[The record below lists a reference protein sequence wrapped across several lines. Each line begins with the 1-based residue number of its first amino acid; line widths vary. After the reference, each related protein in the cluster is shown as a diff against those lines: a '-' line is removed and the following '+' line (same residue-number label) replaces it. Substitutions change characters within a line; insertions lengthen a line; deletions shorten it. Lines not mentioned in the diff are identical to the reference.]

1 MNGGD
6 MTQPESEAEVD
17 DMRAEYDF
25 SNSVRAPYA
34 ALAGN
39 VHIVSLD
46 PDVKAVF
53 PDSESVNAA
62 LRILI
67 KAARSV
73 EQPEEFQKAS

>member
-1 MNGGD
+1 
-6 MTQPESEAEVD
+6 MTQPESEVEID
-17 DMRAEYDF
+17 SMRGEYDF

-34 ALAGN
+34 ALAGD

-46 PDVKAVF
+46 PDVRSAF

-67 KAARSV
+67 KAAKSV
-73 EQPEEFQKAS
+73 EQLEEFRKAS